1 MPNIAQVLKEEI
13 RRLAKKE
20 AKALTSKIKK
30 DVVNLKK
37 SNVTM
42 RRIVKQLWRDNDLL
56 LNAEKRRQ
64 QNAPVIA
71 PENSTAR
78 ITAKG
83 IRAMRKKLGLS
94 QREFGRL
101 VGVSIVSIFN
111 WEKKEG
117 ALRLRDNTR
126 AAILALRGIGAREAK
141 RRLEMVAN
149 KTAKKIGRK
158 KAVKKGMKRTRK

>member
-20 AKALTSKIKK
+20 AKALTTNLNK
-30 DVVNLKK
+30 DVVKLKK
-37 SNVTM
+37 SNVAM
-42 RRIVKQLWRDNDLL
+42 RRLLAKLKKDNDLL

-71 PENSTAR
+71 PETSKAR
-78 ITAKG
+78 LTAKG
-83 IRAMRKKLGLS
+83 IRAMRKKLGLNHL
-94 QREFGRL
+94 EFAKL
-101 VGVSIVSIFN
+101 LGVSDPMVYI

-126 AAILALRGIGAREAK
+126 ATILALRGIGAREAR
-141 RRLEMVAN
+141 RRLEMVAVKVV
-149 KTAKKIGRK
+149 KTAVKGRGKLAKKRAK
-158 KAVKKGMKRTRK
+158 K